1 MVLAVK
7 KTSQFKSDLKLAY
20 RQRRPLNELEVTM
33 NMIVNEQPLPA
44 NYRDHPLAGNWK
56 GSRECHINGYGD
68 WLLIYTLKPGEVMFE
83 RVGTHSELF

>member
-20 RQRRPLNELEVTM
+20 RQRRPLDELEDTM
-33 NMIVNEQPLPA
+33 NMIVNEQVLPA
-44 NYRDHPLAGNWK
+44 HYRDHPLVGNWK

-68 WLLIYTLKPGEVMFE
+68 WLLIYSLKPGEVIFE